1 MKKILASALILSSI
15 LIGVTLSSSAT
26 TVEKDAGYI
35 SVNASSTKEVAPNE
49 AEITINIET
58 SDKSSQK
65 ASDDNKIIADK
76 VYSSLKAILNI
87 NKGDYIKTQGYSV
100 NPIYTYTKDNKK
112 VFDKYVVSNN
122 VIVRTKNTELVS
134 KIVDT
139 AITKGATKVNDL
151 QFLVSDYDSACNE
164 VLSALTKRAYLQATT
179 IAKSINSEII
189 GTKSIA
195 SSCNPENNQRPYYA
209 MMAKSS
215 MDNSTSSTPIE
226 GGKMKIYANI
236 DASFYVK

>member
-1 MKKILASALILSSI
+1 M
-15 LIGVTLSSSAT
+15 
-26 TVEKDAGYI
+26 
-35 SVNASSTKEVAPNE
+35 
-49 AEITINIET
+49 
-58 SDKSSQK
+58 
-65 ASDDNKIIADK
+65 
-76 VYSSLKAILNI
+76 
-87 NKGDYIKTQGYSV
+87 
-100 NPIYTYTKDNKK
+100 
-112 VFDKYVVSNN
+112 
-122 VIVRTKNTELVS
+122 
-134 KIVDT
+134 
-139 AITKGATKVNDL
+139 
-151 QFLVSDYDSACNE
+151 
-164 VLSALTKRAYLQATT
+164 QATT